1 MRAAV
6 AAAAIVRSRPLSRS
20 SRLALFTVVA
30 LLVVAAGA
38 AAFARWRLAQP
49 LALPASPVAFDVRP
63 GQTLKSV
70 ARDLAAANVLPAE
83 WPLVALARWRGV
95 DRTIKA
101 GNYEIEQGVTLPEL
115 LDRLTQGEVTQTSLT
130 IVEGSTF
137 GELRDQLAADD
148 EIAKSAPPLRDA
160 ELMTRLGIAGFAP
173 EGWFFPD
180 TYHFAAGSSEVA
192 LLARAHRLM
201 RARLDAA
208 WSRRAPDLPLKS
220 PYEAL
225 ILASIVE
232 KETGHLADRPLI
244 ASVLVNRLRSGM
256 RLQADPT
263 VIYGMGARFDGNL
276 RKRDLETDTPY
287 NTYTRDG
294 LPPTPISLPG
304 QASLDAATNPPATP
318 YLYFV
323 ARGDGTS
330 EFSAN
335 LADHNRAVAK
345 FQKGGR

>member
-1 MRAAV
+1 M
-6 AAAAIVRSRPLSRS
+6 
-20 SRLALFTVVA
+20 
-30 LLVVAAGA
+30 
-38 AAFARWRLAQP
+38 FARWWLAQP
-49 LALPASPVAFDVRP
+49 LPLPVSPLAFDVRP

-70 ARDLAAANVLPAE
+70 ARDLAAANVLSSH
-83 WPLVALARWRGV
+83 WPLVALARLRGV

-115 LDRLTQGEVTQTSLT
+115 LDRLTQGEVTQASLT

-137 GELRDQLAADD
+137 GQLLDQLA
-148 EIAKSAPPLRDA
+148 SAVDVANTTPALRGA
-160 ELMTRLGIAGFAP
+160 ELMAKLGAAGVAP

-180 TYHFAAGSSEVA
+180 TYYFVAGSSDLA
-192 LLARAHRLM
+192 LLDRAHRLM

-208 WSRRAPDLPLKS
+208 WARRSPDLPLRT

-232 KETGHLADRPLI
+232 KETGRLADRPLI
-244 ASVLVNRLRSGM
+244 ASVLVNRLKAGM

-263 VIYGMGARFDGNL
+263 VIYGMGDRFGGNL
-276 RKRDLETDTPY
+276 SKRDLEADTPY

-294 LPPTPISLPG
+294 LPPTPISLPS

-330 EFSAN
+330 EFSAS